1 MAYKKWDILE
11 PKHPEEA
18 DRKENLD
25 SKCSYYREGYHLK
38 LRDDGLGY
46 IYEGFAEEENLRDFL
61 WDYRALGDKDPFI
74 SEESKPDTIWKAQ
87 PKLPPLYPEDSLKKL
102 CQACQYSSCKGSF
115 SGCDIEEDFV
125 MGHKIHLHLKPPKP
139 EHTICPNCGRHMV
152 KDGHANIT
160 MHDIRLQGR
169 VTSLQIT
176 YEQYRCSGCN
186 MRLPKRRIEHLQTI
200 KRGVLTTRL
209 QGAIAEGYS
218 RKYQAA
224 YLAEGYGLRH
234 STVKKLA
241 AQLQQNTKRD
251 VMQKRL
257 AEIEKE
263 YRPKGIA
270 RTRWIKEESLTING
284 ESYTVIYTISP
295 DDSVPRLCAIYRKE
309 DMDKPDYLY
318 AATCFIPP
326 SSHADLICRTYD
338 FCAARTQAPPALG
351 CLMAELFWAYSKLPG
366 DAWTES
372 ATRQEQFEDGLDTLW
387 AEYKYGTTLG
397 TLWILTNTL
406 LSLVE
411 VAMDRPYSHF
421 IKPHINKII
430 AYLRSCRDHGVPM
443 EVELSALLEAS
454 KEYSAR
460 KEQYEAR
467 WGSNM
472 NITGSIFGVQGDVV
486 INSPEGADFIIGRL
500 LYFNEAALLPA
511 VYGPESDG
519 NPFFATE
526 LHIHPDYL
534 PTNGVPISCLRHLI
548 QNGLLDEAKVGEI
561 PCAHRLSRKRQL
573 IQSYSCHG
581 YYCLRHLIQHQFW

>member
-1 MAYKKWDILE
+1 MAYKKWGITE

-18 DRKENLD
+18 ARKENLD
-25 SKCSYYREGYHLK
+25 SKCSYYHDGYHLEF
-38 LRDDGLGY
+38 RDDGLGY
-46 IYEGFAEEENLRDFL
+46 IYEGFAEEENLQDFL
-61 WDYRALGDKDPFI
+61 WDYRALGDGDPFTA
-74 SEESKPDTIWKAQ
+74 EESRSSTIWKDQ
-87 PKLPPLYPEDSLKKL
+87 PEPLPLYQERSLKKL
-102 CQACQYSSCKGSF
+102 CEACQYSSCKGSF

-125 MGHKIHLHLKPPKP
+125 MGHKIHLYLKPPKP
-139 EHTICPNCGRHMV
+139 EHTICPSCGRRMV
-152 KDGHANIT
+152 KDGHTNIT

-186 MRLPKRRIEHLQTI
+186 TRLPRSRIEHLQTI
-200 KRGVLTTRL
+200 KRGLLTTRL

-224 YLAEGYGLRH
+224 YLAEGYGLRQ
-234 STVKKLA
+234 SSVKKLV

-263 YRPKGIA
+263 YQPKGIT
-270 RTRWIKEESLTING
+270 RTRWVKEESLTING
-284 ESYTVIYTISP
+284 EPYTVIYTIFP
-295 DDSVPRLCAIYRKE
+295 DDLVPRLCAIYRKE
-309 DMDKPDYLY
+309 DMDKPDHCC
-318 AATCFIPP
+318 AATYFLQPA
-326 SSHADLICRTYD
+326 SHEELICRTYD

-351 CLMAELFWAYSKLPG
+351 CLMAELFWAYSKLSG

-372 ATRQEQFEDGLDTLW
+372 TTRQEEFEDGLDTLW
-387 AEYKYGTTLG
+387 DEYKYGSTLG
-397 TLWILTNTL
+397 TLWIHANTL
-406 LSLVE
+406 LSLVDI
-411 VAMDRPYSHF
+411 AMDSSYF
-421 IKPHINKII
+421 QYIKPYINKII

-443 EVELSALLEAS
+443 EVELSALLDAS
-454 KEYSAR
+454 EEYTAR

-511 VYGPESDG
+511 LHRLESDG
-519 NPFFATE
+519 NCPFTTE

-534 PTNGVPISCLRHLI
+534 PTNGVPVSCLRHLI
-548 QNGLLDEAKVGEI
+548 QNGLLDEARVGEV
-561 PCAHRLSRKRQL
+561 PCADRLFRKPQL
-573 IQSYSCHG
+573 LQQFSCHG
-581 YYCLRHLIQHQFW
+581 EYCLKHIEYQW